1 MNEAVATMRPT
12 PWPELERFLGGWFH
26 EDWML
31 DYGEADDAVRA
42 YAEEVRAPRV
52 AQVVGELNDLL
63 SRGLSEA
70 DLRNLVWWQ
79 LLGRY
84 DPTADGLTMKEWLER
99 VTRLLRERGG
109 ARGAESPDGR

>member
-12 PWPELERFLGGWFH
+12 PWPELERLLGAWFNL
-26 EDWML
+26 DWTL
-31 DYGEADDAVRA
+31 DYGEADDVLRA
-42 YAEEVRAPRV
+42 YVAEEPAEAV
-52 AQVVGELNDLL
+52 AEAIGELDDLL